1 MRNELNRLKQKLTE
15 TFGALNKSNQIFIV
29 AVCAILVLYMFLWLI
44 DKLFV
49 YFLAKSYV
57 SEIADVFNL
66 NTHLAAA
73 ASFAIFITFVYLLSL
88 SFSFTRKSRIIGVLG
103 LAAMVIM
110 HSLLLWQGTQNQF
123 FDRSGRAIKCYILS
137 RDGVVRYME
146 RAGIDPVTGR
156 QCQDVTPELLER
168 LQEYARG
175 RRPELVLED
184 EPVFFDQRTGEPI
197 IWFWRAKSGD
207 IELFNLMGFHPESG
221 EELRPITPAVV
232 AEWKQQWL
240 WKERHRHPPNR
251 VDPLTYAFFDPKTGE
266 ARVWYWRSPDG
277 EYEFYD
283 NPGFQP
289 STGEALIPA
298 TKDVFEDWRR
308 GTEKRC
314 YVITRDAV
322 FYRSKTGIDPATGRE
337 CRPLTASVLEKLRE
351 YEKGKR
357 PNAVNSEEPIF
368 YDVRSGDAAIW
379 YSKGQGAKISLFDL
393 MGFDPETGVELL
405 PITPKIV
412 AEWKAQREKEKED
425 ELRKQRPPKQIDPN
439 KAVFFDPA
447 SGKPQVWFWRGPD
460 GEYEFYDNAGFHPR
474 TGEPLTPIT
483 KGAIRAWKQEAAD
496 AERRRQ
502 QVEREQRE
510 RTERQERE
518 QQESSARQQREA
530 QAGVKC
536 DQAAANPSDPRKPTD
551 TPGVSY
557 EALKDHSTEALQL
570 CQLAIE
576 RFPDELRY
584 KYQHARALGFSEPE
598 KAMTIFRQLVHNKYP
613 AAFDNLGSLLL
624 RRGDYAGAISIFKE
638 GVQLGDPDSMVS
650 LADLVERGYVPV
662 ANPAA
667 AKFALLSRAAQLGHQ
682 GAQRAMERQKIE
694 LQQQQQGR
702 ASQEQQEQM
711 MMQMFGT
718 ILRGFGR

>member
-123 FDRSGRAIKCYILS
+123 FDRSGKAIKCYILS

-518 QQESSARQQREA
+518 QQE
-530 QAGVKC
+530 
-536 DQAAANPSDPRKPTD
+536 
-551 TPGVSY
+551 
-557 EALKDHSTEALQL
+557 
-570 CQLAIE
+570 
-576 RFPDELRY
+576 FLR
-584 KYQHARALGFSEPE
+584 
-598 KAMTIFRQLVHNKYP
+598 P
-613 AAFDNLGSLLL
+613 ATA
-624 RRGDYAGAISIFKE
+624 
-638 GVQLGDPDSMVS
+638 
-650 LADLVERGYVPV
+650 
-662 ANPAA
+662 
-667 AKFALLSRAAQLGHQ
+667 
-682 GAQRAMERQKIE
+682 
-694 LQQQQQGR
+694 
-702 ASQEQQEQM
+702 
-711 MMQMFGT
+711 
-718 ILRGFGR
+718 